1 MSSGRGESRST
12 ASLPGSCDRTRRRN
26 GSGSRTARK
35 GNARSSIGLPSSAWE
50 RRPTSRTA
58 CCSLP
63 RSTRAGSADRSC
75 RSTVAN
81 DRRLLDARTV
91 VDAADAR
98 GADALVDHP
107 RRGSRMT
114 RVQSSG
120 LAQAEARVEAHS
132 ASLKKELGVRDLA
145 LTQILFI
152 VGLTWI
158 GVAGKLGPPHV
169 VFWVLALVL
178 FYLPSAAVVIYLNRL
193 MPLEGGLYQWAK
205 LGFNQT
211 VGFLLAW
218 NLWLYVIVFTSEIG
232 LQCATYLSYAIGP
245 QAAWMTSSNWFV
257 ALASGVILSL
267 MVVTSTLGLSVG
279 KWVHN
284 TSGVFMI
291 TVFSAIVLLP
301 VIGLVTGTLAEYHPF
316 RTHFPE
322 PSLYNLNILGKMG
335 FGALGGFE
343 YMAILAG
350 ETNSPSRSVARSVF
364 IAAPVIA
371 LMFVLGTSTVVAYVP
386 NANID
391 LIGPI
396 AQVLRVGYGPFGM
409 AAPIVTVAILMTLAM
424 RVGQASVAFTAVTRL
439 PMVAGWDRMLP
450 PWFSRLHPVRKT
462 PVNSIVVVGAASFGI
477 ASLSLIGVGQ
487 AEAFQLVFNAS
498 GIFYAL
504 AYVVM
509 FAIPLFGLRGIT
521 PRPPVW
527 LRLASL
533 SGLLM
538 TVLYIVLSVFPIIK
552 VESVSTFALKITL
565 TIVAMNLVG
574 IAILFSARRRS
585 LQAAA
590 AAPAMSD

>member
-1 MSSGRGESRST
+1 VTG
-12 ASLPGSCDRTRRRN
+12 TR
-26 GSGSRTARK
+26 
-35 GNARSSIGLPSSAWE
+35 
-50 RRPTSRTA
+50 
-58 CCSLP
+58 
-63 RSTRAGSADRSC
+63 
-75 RSTVAN
+75 
-81 DRRLLDARTV
+81 
-91 VDAADAR
+91 
-98 GADALVDHP
+98 
-107 RRGSRMT
+107 
-114 RVQSSG
+114 SSG
-120 LAQAEARVEAHS
+120 LARAEARVEAHS

-152 VGLTWI
+152 IGLTWI

-245 QAAWMTSSNWFV
+245 GAAWMKSSSWFV
-257 ALASGVILSL
+257 ACASAMILSL
-267 MVVTSTLGLSVG
+267 MVATSTLGLSVG

-284 TSGVFMI
+284 TGGVFMI
-291 TVFSAIVLLP
+291 TIFSAVVLLP
-301 VIGLVTGTLAEYHPF
+301 VIGLVTGTLAEYHPL
-316 RTHFPE
+316 RTHLPQ

-350 ETNSPSRSVARSVF
+350 ETNSPSRSVARSVW

-386 NANID
+386 NADID

-396 AQVLRVGYGPFGM
+396 AQVLRAGYGPFGI
-409 AAPIVTVAILMTLAM
+409 AAPVVTVAILMTLAM

-450 PWFSRLHPVRKT
+450 AWFSRLHPVYKT
-462 PVNSIVVVGAASFGI
+462 PVNSIAVVGAASF
-477 ASLSLIGVGQ
+477 AVATLSLIGVGQ

-504 AYVVM
+504 TYVVM
-509 FAIPLFGLRGIT
+509 FAIPLFGLRGVA

-527 LRLASL
+527 LRAASL

-552 VESVSTFALKITL
+552 VESVSAFALKITL
-565 TIVAMNLVG
+565 TIAAANVVG
-574 IAILFSARRRS
+574 FAILYSAHHRTARS
-585 LQAAA
+585 
-590 AAPAMSD
+590 PARTV